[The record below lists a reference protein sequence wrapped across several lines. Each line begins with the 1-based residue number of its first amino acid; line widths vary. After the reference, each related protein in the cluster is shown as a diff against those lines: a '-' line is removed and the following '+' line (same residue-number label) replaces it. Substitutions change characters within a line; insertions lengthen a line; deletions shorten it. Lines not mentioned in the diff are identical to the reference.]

1 MYMPSIFRDNFW
13 DSLFDDSN
21 NCGCEVGFSKGY
33 NDLLRTDVKENEHDF
48 ELKISAPG
56 IKKEDIKAEVNE
68 GYLTVNVESKNE
80 VNEKDEKS
88 NFIRRERFYGKA
100 SRSFYVGDDVKT
112 EDIKAEVNEGYLTVN
127 VESKNEVNEKD
138 EKSNFIRRE
147 RFYGKASR
155 SFYVGDDVKTEDIK
169 AKLENGVLT
178 LNIPKV
184 EKVEQ
189 KPEPKYIS
197 IE

>member
-1 MYMPSIFRDNFW
+1 MIMYMPSIFRDNFW
-13 DSLFDDSN
+13 DNFFGESD

-33 NDLLRTDVKENEHDF
+33 NELLRTDVKENEHDF
-48 ELKISAPG
+48 ELNISAPG

-80 VNEKDEKS
+80 VN
-88 NFIRRERFYGKA
+88 A
-100 SRSFYVGDDVKT
+100 
-112 EDIKAEVNEGYLTVN
+112 
-127 VESKNEVNEKD
+127 KD

-184 EKVEQ
+184 EKIEQ